1 MSICVSN
8 LSHVSWHNWAK
19 SHCGR
24 NRWVVT
30 CQLLIDSLYWR
41 EKKCRRE
48 FADFMNSTEFSGA
61 QQKLTSESWPENW
74 VVKFTSQP
82 LHKTWLRENA
92 EGYWS
97 YKLQTTVLRDVWQ
110 EGDVKGKY
118 LKEKM
123 LTKIK
128 FSLKTL
134 ESLSLGLCDTT
145 SDPTPSLITLY
156 CQLEPLIKMIM
167 KVIESLTVESTR
179 LMSK

>member
-1 MSICVSN
+1 M
-8 LSHVSWHNWAK
+8 
-19 SHCGR
+19 
-24 NRWVVT
+24 
-30 CQLLIDSLYWR
+30 
-41 EKKCRRE
+41 
-48 FADFMNSTEFSGA
+48 
-61 QQKLTSESWPENW
+61 
-74 VVKFTSQP
+74 
-82 LHKTWLRENA
+82 
-92 EGYWS
+92 
-97 YKLQTTVLRDVWQ
+97 
-110 EGDVKGKY
+110 KGKY